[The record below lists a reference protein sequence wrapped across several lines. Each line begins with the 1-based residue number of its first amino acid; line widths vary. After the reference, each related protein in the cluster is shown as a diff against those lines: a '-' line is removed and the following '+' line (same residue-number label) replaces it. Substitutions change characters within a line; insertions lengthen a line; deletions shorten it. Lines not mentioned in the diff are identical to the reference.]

1 MNDIDKPNGQHSTK
15 IIGFGHVA
23 SNILSRL
30 DDVNADKFVF
40 VFKGWHGDEDED
52 YSYIEYGN
60 CVEIDLYLGGGCP
73 CPDENHAKEYASIIE
88 ENDFLASIFEGAKH
102 VVFVVPLPSMG
113 GYVLSDLLMRHIDFL
128 LFKDVRFDA
137 ILQLPFPFEGKRR
150 CDRANELCQTIE
162 QYVNTNSYDL
172 ERAVNGHSGYHG
184 KSINELFEYADKLMR
199 TRIRECLSGDFS
211 VPVIAIDR
219 HRIGV
224 DGDGVT
230 TLVCFQGCSL
240 RCKYCLNNICFKPS
254 EVFPRYTPMR
264 LYETVKVDNLYFLA
278 SGGGVCFGGGEPLL
292 RMDFISD
299 FKMICGKRWKLTVET
314 SLNVPSVAINEA
326 ARVVDAFIVDIKE
339 SNPEI
344 YKAYTGGNCELAWR
358 NLELLLSLVGAERIH
373 VRVPRIPG
381 YNDDGNIEC
390 TVEKLTELGL
400 TKIECFEYLTDDV
413 NGNTNQFPDMGDVIV
428 NRDENKDGHHQL
440 LGIPS
445 RPFEFI
451 KRIFLD
457 GDIDDNT

>member
-1 MNDIDKPNGQHSTK
+1 MDNQVPF
-15 IIGFGHVA
+15 IG
-23 SNILSRL
+23 
-30 DDVNADKFVF
+30 
-40 VFKGWHGDEDED
+40 
-52 YSYIEYGN
+52 
-60 CVEIDLYLGGGCP
+60 
-73 CPDENHAKEYASIIE
+73 
-88 ENDFLASIFEGAKH
+88 
-102 VVFVVPLPSMG
+102 
-113 GYVLSDLLMRHIDFL
+113 
-128 LFKDVRFDA
+128 
-137 ILQLPFPFEGKRR
+137 
-150 CDRANELCQTIE
+150 
-162 QYVNTNSYDL
+162 
-172 ERAVNGHSGYHG
+172 
-184 KSINELFEYADKLMR
+184 
-199 TRIRECLSGDFS
+199 
-211 VPVIAIDR
+211 IDR

-224 DGDGVT
+224 DGEGVT
-230 TLVCFQGCSL
+230 TLVCFHGCPL
-240 RCKYCLNNICFKPS
+240 HCKYCMNNSCHGSTEGLPHYNPVQLCEK
-254 EVFPRYTPMR
+254 
-264 LYETVKVDNLYFLA
+264 VKVDNLYFLA